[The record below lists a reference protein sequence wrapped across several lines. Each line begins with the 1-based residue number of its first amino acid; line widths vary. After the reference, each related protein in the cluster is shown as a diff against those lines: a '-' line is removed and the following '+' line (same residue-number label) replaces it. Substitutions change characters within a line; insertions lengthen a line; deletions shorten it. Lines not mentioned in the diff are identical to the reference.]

1 MSVAAGLSWF
11 VAHNL
16 IGHTSTYFAPVA
28 STIVLGVVPGE
39 RSRRAVEMVL
49 GIALGIGIGD
59 VIIQAIGSGALQISL
74 VVLLAVGAAIMLG
87 GGRLIASQ
95 AAGSAVLIAALPSAN
110 AAPARFVDALVGGFI
125 GLAVLVVA
133 PRNPL
138 AEIRRALEPALADIR
153 DVLVDVAAAL
163 DERDA
168 GAAARA
174 LTRANA
180 AAGFD
185 SRFEQ
190 LLRQARETALLAPA
204 QWTAIAN
211 VERYTVAAPH
221 IGYAMRN
228 VRVLA
233 RAARTAL
240 EAGDTPPAGL
250 SDGVRELALA
260 VEGLPTELAG
270 RTDRDVVEH
279 ALRGARLASAAVET
293 HRALSFHVIVGQVRS
308 VTVDLLRALGVDRLE
323 ASARVRASTS

>member
-1 MSVAAGLSWF
+1 M
-11 VAHNL
+11 
-16 IGHTSTYFAPVA
+16 
-28 STIVLGVVPGE
+28 
-39 RSRRAVEMVL
+39 
-49 GIALGIGIGD
+49 
-59 VIIQAIGSGALQISL
+59 
-74 VVLLAVGAAIMLG
+74 
-87 GGRLIASQ
+87 
-95 AAGSAVLIAALPSAN
+95 
-110 AAPARFVDALVGGFI
+110 
-125 GLAVLVVA
+125 
-133 PRNPL
+133 
-138 AEIRRALEPALADIR
+138 
-153 DVLVDVAAAL
+153 LVDVAAAL

-168 GAAARA
+168 ASAARA

-190 LLRQARETALLAPA
+190 LLRQARETALIAPA

-279 ALRGARLASAAVET
+279 ALRGARLVSAALDA
-293 HRALSFHVIVGQVRS
+293 HPAALPFHVIVGQVRS
-308 VTVDLLRALGVDRLE
+308 VTVDLLRALGVDRVE
-323 ASARVRASTS
+323 ASARVRASAS

>member
-1 MSVAAGLSWF
+1 MSVAAGLSWL

-16 IGHTSTYFAPVA
+16 IGHTNTYFAPVA

-49 GIALGIGIGD
+49 GIAIGIGIGD
-59 VIIQAIGSGALQISL
+59 LIIQAIGSGPLQISL

-95 AAGSAVLIAALPSAN
+95 AAGSAVLIAALPSTN
-110 AAPARFVDALVGGFI
+110 AAPSRFVDALVGGFI

-138 AEIRRALEPALADIR
+138 AELRRALEPALTEIR
-153 DVLVDVAAAL
+153 DVLVGVAAAL

-168 GAAARA
+168 ATAAAA

-204 QWTAIAN
+204 QWTAIGH
-211 VERYTVAAPH
+211 VERYTAAAPH

-240 EAGDTPPAGL
+240 ETGDTPPAGL
-250 SDGVRELALA
+250 SDAVRELARA

-270 RTDRDVVEH
+270 GTDSAVVEH
-279 ALRGARLASAAVET
+279 VLRAAHLASAALDA
-293 HRALSFHVIVGQVRS
+293 HPGLAFNVIIGQIRS

-323 ASARVRASTS
+323 AAARVRATAG